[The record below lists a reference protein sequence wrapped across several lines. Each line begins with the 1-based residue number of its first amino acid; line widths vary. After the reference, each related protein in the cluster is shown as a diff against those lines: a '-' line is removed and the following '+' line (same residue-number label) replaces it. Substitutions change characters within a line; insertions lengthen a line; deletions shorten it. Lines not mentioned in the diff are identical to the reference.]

1 MIEIG
6 KINTLTVSRETSSG
20 YYLKDGD
27 EYGEV
32 FLPPKMAKENI
43 GIGDEVEVFLYIDTK
58 DMVVA
63 TCKHPVAVVG
73 EYALLNCI
81 EEQEFGAFFSWGI
94 EKDLLV
100 PGNEQKESIRKGD
113 ECLVRI
119 CLEEGTDR
127 VFGTTKFG
135 KYLEQV
141 DFDIELNE
149 KVKLIPVD
157 ETDLGIRVIVN
168 KKYIGILYHS
178 EIFSTVKIG
187 EEIDGYVK
195 KLRDDGLV
203 DAALQIQGIKNLDK
217 SKIKIMEFLLKKGGR
232 SHLHD
237 KSSPEEISD
246 LLGMSKK
253 TFKNAI
259 GMLYKDKK
267 ILISKDG
274 IEIVKK

>member
-1 MIEIG
+1 MLEIG
-6 KINTLTVSRETSSG
+6 KINKLTVARETSSG

-27 EYGEV
+27 EFGEV
-32 FLPPKMAKENI
+32 FLPPKMALENI
-43 GIGDEVEVFLYIDTK
+43 SVGDEIEVFLYIDTK

-81 EEQEFGAFFSWGI
+81 EEQDFGAFFSWGI

-100 PGNEQKESIRKGD
+100 PGNEQKISIRKGD
-113 ECLVRI
+113 EAVVRI

-135 KYLEQV
+135 Q
-141 DFDIELNE
+141 
-149 KVKLIPVD
+149 LIPVD
-157 ETDLGIRVIVN
+157 ESDLGIRVIVN
-168 KKYIGILYHS
+168 KKYLGIIYHS
-178 EIFSTVKIG
+178 EVFSTVKIG
-187 EEIDGYVK
+187 VEIDGYVK
-195 KLRDDGLV
+195 KLREDGLV

-217 SKIKIMEFLLKKGGR
+217 SKIKIMEFLIKKGGI

-253 TFKNAI
+253 TFKSAI
-259 GMLYKDKK
+259 GMLYRDKK
-267 ILISKDG
+267 IIISKDG
-274 IEIVKK
+274 IAIVKN

>member
-1 MIEIG
+1 MLEIG
-6 KINTLTVSRETSSG
+6 KINKLTVARETSSG

-27 EYGEV
+27 EFGEV
-32 FLPPKMAKENI
+32 FLPPKMALENI
-43 GIGDEVEVFLYIDTK
+43 SVGDEIEVFLYIDTK

-81 EEQEFGAFFSWGI
+81 EEQDFGAFFSWGI

-100 PGNEQKESIRKGD
+100 PGNEQKISIRKGD
-113 ECLVRI
+113 EAVVRI

-135 KYLEQV
+135 QFLDHVE
-141 DFDIELNE
+141 FDIKENE

-157 ETDLGIRVIVN
+157 ESDLGIRVIVN
-168 KKYIGILYHS
+168 KKYLGIIYHS
-178 EIFSTVKIG
+178 EVFSTVKIG
-187 EEIDGYVK
+187 VEIDGYVK
-195 KLRDDGLV
+195 KLREDGLV

-217 SKIKIMEFLLKKGGR
+217 SKIKIMEFLIKKGGI

-253 TFKNAI
+253 TFKSAI
-259 GMLYKDKK
+259 GMLYRDKK
-267 ILISKDG
+267 IIISKDG
-274 IEIVKK
+274 IAIVKN